1 MPEHDPDN
9 QLSQHGISD
18 TAIIVLAELF
28 SNLIV
33 CEMNRLVRAMLYL
46 DRCWTVSRRSH
57 DTVSDQHLDMS
68 RATINN
74 IVEVIGLDS

>member
-33 CEMNRLVRAMLYL
+33 SEMSRLVRA
-46 DRCWTVSRRSH
+46 VSVLISAGH
-57 DTVSDQHLDMS
+57 QTSKL
-68 RATINN
+68 
-74 IVEVIGLDS
+74 